1 MLILIAPLLGGV
13 STGLGAVWNTCK
25 VPADSSVAVF
35 GLGAVGLSVIQ
46 GAKMAGA
53 SKIIAVDIN
62 PSKFDMARKLGATD
76 TVDSSK
82 FDKPVQQVIAGDLTD
97 WGVDFSFDC
106 TVSGIYCAYVQMINV
121 L

>member
-1 MLILIAPLLGGV
+1 M

-25 VPADSSVAVF
+25 VPADASVAVF

-82 FDKPVQQVIAGDLTD
+82 LDKPVQQVIAGDLTD

-106 TVSGIYCAYVQMINV
+106 TVSGTYVHMCK
-121 L
+121 

>member
-1 MLILIAPLLGGV
+1 
-13 STGLGAVWNTCK
+13 VWNTCK
-25 VPADSSVAVF
+25 VPADASVAVF

-53 SKIIAVDIN
+53 TKIIAIDIN

-76 TVDSSK
+76 CVDSSK
-82 FDKPVQQVIAGDLTD
+82 LDKPVQQYIAGDVTP

-106 TVSGIYCAYVQMINV
+106 TVSVICASV
-121 L
+121 

>member
-1 MLILIAPLLGGV
+1 
-13 STGLGAVWNTCK
+13 
-25 VPADSSVAVF
+25 
-35 GLGAVGLSVIQ
+35 
-46 GAKMAGA
+46 MAGA

-82 FDKPVQQVIAGDLTD
+82 LDKPVQQVIAGDLTD

-106 TVSGIYCAYVQMINV
+106 TVSGIYCAYVQMIKFTIHHIGM
-121 L
+121 